1 MNKRLLKIIALY
13 LYSNIAFA
21 ANGGIQKV
29 NNTMQLVSDALAAV
43 AVVTVTIAIMWAG
56 YKVLFKGD
64 PMMEG
69 AKILG
74 GGVFIGCAASIA
86 SMLVG

>member
-1 MNKRLLKIIALY
+1 MKMKKQTLLFLTII
-13 LYSNIAFA
+13 SNFSFA
-21 ANGGIQKV
+21 AGGVQKV
-29 NNTMQLVSDALAAV
+29 NATMELVSDALSAI

-74 GGVFIGCAASIA
+74 GGVFIGCAAQIA